1 MEHQRTSK
9 HLKFVAF
16 LLQMVQ
22 DNVNA
27 TQWKE
32 HSVHASMFQVAI
44 EGALD
49 LLSLRLLSVVH
60 KLSISLDR
68 VRLIPGSQNHD

>member
-1 MEHQRTSK
+1 
-9 HLKFVAF
+9 
-16 LLQMVQ
+16 MVQ

-49 LLSLRLLSVVH
+49 LLSLRLSVVH
-60 KLSISLDR
+60 ALSISLDR

>member
-1 MEHQRTSK
+1 
-9 HLKFVAF
+9 
-16 LLQMVQ
+16 MVQ

-60 KLSISLDR
+60 TLSISLDR